1 MGRPVLAQID
11 QQVSAIHLDAVG
23 GVAGDMFAAAILD
36 ACPNLWLRC
45 EAAISALTLPAG
57 TSARIETVT
66 HKGFE
71 GTRFTVQ
78 LPRNGKTKDHGHT
91 PWIAIRSMLVEAPLE
106 AGVRDTA
113 IDIFTILA
121 EAEAAVHGIAPDDVD
136 FHEVGAIDSI
146 VDISVAAVLI
156 DALAPC
162 SWSVGPLPQGR
173 GQVKTQH
180 GYIPVPAPATAKILE
195 GFLFIDD
202 GENGERV
209 TPTGAA
215 ILKFLEPA
223 VSSATEPRAL
233 FGTGM
238 GFGTNK
244 FESRANM
251 LRAVLFGAPAITAT
265 NDVVEVL
272 RCEIDDQTGED
283 LAVAVDHLRATD
295 GVLDVCQ
302 WPVFGKKGRI
312 ATALQVLAQPARA
325 ESITETILAET
336 TTLGVRRTAQLRDIL
351 SRVHVDADG
360 ADVKLAH
367 RPGGMTA
374 KAAIDDVSTIKTAKA
389 REARRRAAENKALRE
404 GFDND
409 R

>member
-1 MGRPVLAQID
+1 M
-11 QQVSAIHLDAVG
+11 SAIHLDAVG

-36 ACPNLWLRC
+36 ARPNLWPRC
-45 EAAISALTLPAG
+45 QVAISALNLPAG
-57 TSARIETVT
+57 TSAHSETVT

-78 LPRNGKTKDHGHT
+78 LPRNGKLGNHGHT
-91 PWIAIRSMLVEAPLE
+91 PWTTIRSMLVDAPLD
-106 AGVRDTA
+106 AGVRNTA
-113 IDIFTILA
+113 IGIFTILA
-121 EAEAAVHGIAPDDVD
+121 DAEAAVHGIAPDDVT

-146 VDISVAAVLI
+146 VDIAVAAVLI

-162 SWSVGPLPQGR
+162 LWSVGPLPQGR

-180 GYIPVPAPATAKILE
+180 GYIPVPVPATAKILE
-195 GFLFIDD
+195 GFLFVDD

-223 VSSATEPRAL
+223 FSTDTAPRAL
-233 FGTGM
+233 MGTGM
-238 GFGTNK
+238 GFGTK
-244 FESRANM
+244 EFESRANM
-251 LRAVLFGAPAITAT
+251 LRAVFFSTHSTTAT
-265 NDVVEVL
+265 NDIVEVL
-272 RCEIDDQTGED
+272 RCEIDDQTSED
-283 LAVAVDHLRATD
+283 LAVALDHLRATD

-302 WPVFGKKGRI
+302 WPVFAKKGRVAI
-312 ATALQVLAQPARA
+312 ALQILAQPARA
-325 ESITETILAET
+325 EGITETILAET

-351 SRVHVDADG
+351 SRDHVDVDG

-374 KAAIDDVSTIKTAKA
+374 KAAIDDVSAIKTAKA
-389 REARRRAAENKALRE
+389 RGAQRRLAENQALGEER
-404 GFDND
+404 DDD

>member
-1 MGRPVLAQID
+1 M
-11 QQVSAIHLDAVG
+11 SAIHLDAVG

-36 ACPNLWLRC
+36 ARPNLWPRC
-45 EAAISALTLPAG
+45 QVAISALNLPAG
-57 TSARIETVT
+57 TSAHSETVT

-78 LPRNGKTKDHGHT
+78 LPRNGKLGNHGHT
-91 PWIAIRSMLVEAPLE
+91 PWTTIRSMLVDAPLD
-106 AGVRDTA
+106 AGVRNTA
-113 IDIFTILA
+113 IGIFTILA
-121 EAEAAVHGIAPDDVD
+121 DAEAAVHGIAPDDVT

-146 VDISVAAVLI
+146 VDIAVAAVLI

-162 SWSVGPLPQGR
+162 LWSVGPLPQGR

-180 GYIPVPAPATAKILE
+180 GYIPVPVPATAKILE
-195 GFLFIDD
+195 GFLFVDD

-223 VSSATEPRAL
+223 FSTDTAPRAL
-233 FGTGM
+233 MGTGM
-238 GFGTNK
+238 GFGTK
-244 FESRANM
+244 ELESRANM
-251 LRAVLFGAPAITAT
+251 LRAVFFSTHSTTAT
-265 NDVVEVL
+265 NDIVEVL
-272 RCEIDDQTGED
+272 RCEIDDQTSED
-283 LAVAVDHLRATD
+283 LAVALDHLRATD

-302 WPVFGKKGRI
+302 WPVFAKKGRVAI
-312 ATALQVLAQPARA
+312 ALQILAQPARA
-325 ESITETILAET
+325 EGITEMILAET
-336 TTLGVRRTAQLRDIL
+336 TTLGVRRTAQLRNIL
-351 SRVHVDADG
+351 SRDHVDVDG

-374 KAAIDDVSTIKTAKA
+374 KAAIDDVSAIKTAKA
-389 REARRRAAENKALRE
+389 RGAQRRLAENQALGEER
-404 GFDND
+404 DDD

>member
-1 MGRPVLAQID
+1 M
-11 QQVSAIHLDAVG
+11 SAIHLDAVG

-36 ACPNLWLRC
+36 ARPNLWPRC
-45 EAAISALTLPAG
+45 QVAISALNLPAG
-57 TSARIETVT
+57 TAARSETVT

-78 LPRNGKTKDHGHT
+78 LPRNEKLGNHGHT
-91 PWIAIRSMLVEAPLE
+91 PWTTIRSMLVDAPLD
-106 AGVRDTA
+106 AGVRNTA
-113 IDIFTILA
+113 IGIFTILA
-121 EAEAAVHGIAPDDVD
+121 DAEATVHGIAPDDVT

-146 VDISVAAVLI
+146 VDIAVAAVLI

-162 SWSVGPLPQGR
+162 LWSVGPLPQGR

-180 GYIPVPAPATAKILE
+180 GYIPVPVPATAKILE
-195 GFLFIDD
+195 GFLFVDD

-223 VSSATEPRAL
+223 FSTDTAPRAL
-233 FGTGM
+233 MGTGM
-238 GFGTNK
+238 GFGTK
-244 FESRANM
+244 EFESRANM
-251 LRAVLFGAPAITAT
+251 LRAVFFSTHSTAAT
-265 NDVVEVL
+265 SDIVEVL
-272 RCEIDDQTGED
+272 RCEIDDQTSED
-283 LAVAVDHLRATD
+283 LAVALDHLRATD

-302 WPVFGKKGRI
+302 WPVFAKKGRVAI
-312 ATALQVLAQPARA
+312 ALQILAQPARA
-325 ESITETILAET
+325 EGITEMILAET

-351 SRVHVDADG
+351 SRDHVDVDG

-374 KAAIDDVSTIKTAKA
+374 KAAIDNVSAIKTAKA
-389 REARRRAAENKALRE
+389 RRAQRRLAENQALGEER
-404 GFDND
+404 DHD

>member
-1 MGRPVLAQID
+1 LGSPVLAQID
-11 QQVSAIHLDAVG
+11 QQVSDIHLDAVG
-23 GVAGDMFAAAILD
+23 GVAGDMFVAAILD
-36 ACPNLWLRC
+36 ACPNLWPRC

-57 TSARIETVT
+57 TSARSETVT

-78 LPRNGKTKDHGHT
+78 LPSNGKTKDHGHT
-91 PWIAIRSMLVEAPLE
+91 PWLAIRSMLKEAPLE
-106 AGVRDTA
+106 PGVCDTA
-113 IDIFTILA
+113 IDIFSILA

-156 DALAPC
+156 DSLAPC

-195 GFLFIDD
+195 GFLFVDD

-238 GFGTNK
+238 GFGSNT

-251 LRAVLFGAPAITAT
+251 LRAILFGAPAITAT

-325 ESITETILAET
+325 GSITETILAET

-351 SRVHVDADG
+351 SRVHVDANG
-360 ADVKLAH
+360 SDVKLAH
-367 RPGGMTA
+367 RPGGVTA

-389 REARRRAAENKALRE
+389 REVRRRAAENEALRE
-404 GFDND
+404 GFDD
-409 R
+409 DQ

>member
-1 MGRPVLAQID
+1 MRRLVLAHTD
-11 QQVSAIHLDAVG
+11 QQVNAIHLDAVG
-23 GVAGDMFAAAILD
+23 GISGDMFAAAILD
-36 ACPNLWLRC
+36 ARPNLWTQC
-45 EAAISALTLPAG
+45 EATISILNLPVG
-57 TSARIETVT
+57 TSARSETVT
-66 HKGFE
+66 HKGFK

-78 LPRNGKTKDHGHT
+78 LPSNGKTESHRHT
-91 PWIAIRSMLVEAPLE
+91 KWISIRSMFENAPLE
-106 AGVRDTA
+106 SGVRNTA
-113 IDIFTILA
+113 IGIFTILA
-121 EAEAAVHGIAPDDVD
+121 DAEAAVHGIAPDDVA

-146 VDISVAAVLI
+146 VDIAVAAVLI

-162 SWSVGPLPQGR
+162 SWSVSSLPQGR

-215 ILKFLEPA
+215 ILKFLDPT
-223 VSSATEPRAL
+223 VSTDTAPRAL
-233 FGTGM
+233 LGTGM
-238 GFGTNK
+238 GFGTK
-244 FESRANM
+244 EFESRANM
-251 LRAVLFGAPAITAT
+251 LRAVLFSTHSTTAT
-265 NDVVEVL
+265 NDIVEVL

-283 LAVAVDHLRATD
+283 LAVALDHLRATD

-302 WPVFGKKGRI
+302 WPVFAKKGRVAI
-312 ATALQVLAQPARA
+312 ALQVLAQPARA
-325 ESITETILAET
+325 EGITETILAET

-351 SRVHVDADG
+351 SRDHVHVDG

-374 KAAIDDVSTIKTAKA
+374 KAAIDDVSAIKTAKA
-389 REARRRAAENKALRE
+389 RGAQRRLAENQALGEER
-404 GFDND
+404 DDD

>member
-1 MGRPVLAQID
+1 MRRQVLAQID

-36 ACPNLWLRC
+36 ARPNLWPRC
-45 EAAISALTLPAG
+45 QVAISALNLPEGTLAL
-57 TSARIETVT
+57 SDTVT
-66 HKGFE
+66 HKGFK

-78 LPRNGKTKDHGHT
+78 LPRNEELGEHTHT
-91 PWIAIRSMLVEAPLE
+91 PWTTIRSMLVNAPLD

-113 IDIFTILA
+113 VGIFTILA
-121 EAEAAVHGIAPDDVD
+121 NAEAAVHGIAPDDVT

-146 VDISVAAVLI
+146 VDIVVAAVLI

-162 SWSVGPLPQGR
+162 LWSVGPLPQGR

-180 GYIPVPAPATAKILE
+180 GFIPVPVPATAKILE
-195 GFLFIDD
+195 GFLFVDD
-202 GENGERV
+202 GESGERV

-215 ILKFLEPA
+215 ILKFLQPTFSTDT
-223 VSSATEPRAL
+223 VPRTL
-233 FGTGM
+233 LRTGM
-238 GFGTNK
+238 GFGNK
-244 FESRANM
+244 EFKSRANM
-251 LRAVLFGAPAITAT
+251 LRAVLFSTDSKTAT
-265 NDVVEVL
+265 NDIVEVL

-283 LAVAVDHLRATD
+283 LAVALDHLRATD

-302 WPVFGKKGRI
+302 WPVFAKKGRVAI
-312 ATALQVLAQPARA
+312 ALQILAQPAHTKA
-325 ESITETILAET
+325 ITEMILAET
-336 TTLGVRRTAQLRDIL
+336 TTLGVRRTTLLRETLLRDT
-351 SRVHVDADG
+351 VDVDG

-374 KAAIDDVSTIKTAKA
+374 KASIDDVSTVKTAKA
-389 REARRRAAENKALRE
+389 RGSRRRIAETSALCE
-404 GFDND
+404 GYDHD